1 MKKIMILFICFTLL
15 FICSCRKT
23 QNDEP
28 VILIDVIESTIKEVY
43 YIDEFNI
50 TSIKINVSIDGV
62 SKEEILTPLLIENY
76 PSKITE
82 GSYTF
87 IINYEG
93 VKKELTLNFIE
104 RETYTLGLEFSL
116 NKNGNA
122 YQVVNYKGTS
132 NEVIIPST
140 FNYLPVTSIKSYAFN
155 NNQTIKKVTLPST
168 IKEIESNA
176 FSNSTIKEINIPS
189 ACEKIKDAAFYG
201 CENLR
206 SIIVPK
212 TVKEIGEY
220 AFYNTIHIY
229 TDSSDVS
236 MWNEKAYDDNLVYIH
251 KELDLSKILKENDFE
266 YYIDETATLLN
277 YNGVENIVE
286 IKEQINNYIIDKIGN
301 SAFLKL
307 DILEEITFSNSV
319 VYIGDKAFRETSLTT
334 VEIPSSVK
342 EIGIYAFSG
351 CEYLEEVVFNEGLEI
366 IKMSAFAACANLKV
380 AILPDSLH
388 TIEQYGFQ
396 NCLRIEK
403 VFIPK
408 SVTYIGDYAFYACH
422 KAMLYIEAESVPST
436 WHSNFSPSGA
446 KKTFNASRD
455 SI

>member
-15 FICSCRKT
+15 FICSCRKK

-93 VKKELTLNFIE
+93 VKKEFTLNFIE

-140 FNYLPVTSIKSYAFN
+140 FNYLPVTSIKSYAFD

-206 SIIVPK
+206 SIMVPK

-220 AFYNTIHIY
+220 ALYNTIHIY

-286 IKEQINNYIIDKIGN
+286 IKEQVNNYTIDKIGN

-380 AILPDSLH
+380 AILPNSLH